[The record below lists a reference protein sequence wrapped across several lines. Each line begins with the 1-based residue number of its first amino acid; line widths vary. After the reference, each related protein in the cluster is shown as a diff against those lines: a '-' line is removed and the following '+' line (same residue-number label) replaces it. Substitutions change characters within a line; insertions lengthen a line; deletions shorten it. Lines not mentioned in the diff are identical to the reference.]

1 MEDAFESGTVLSI
14 WYDFYMVFLAFLVVL
29 GLSVRAARW
38 TPWKGRVPWAYKLV
52 TLLGAVLVL
61 LVVLDRFGVMDLSF
75 NPDLMGNLSLIGG
88 GIAAILGILAPTAS
102 RWMKPSEKSKDEP
115 EEESEA
121 VGETLT
127 GPTMVLNA
135 VVVPHA
141 WLVVRRGG
149 TPGDI
154 LEVKGESTAIGRSD
168 EDDITLDDD
177 SVSSS
182 HALIRMNE
190 NQYVLYDMASS
201 NGTWVNGQPVSG
213 RFLGD
218 GARITLG
225 SSELH
230 FTGIEAAEG
239 QQATGGILLIRSGP
253 SAGQS
258 FTVQGEDII
267 IGRQPGE
274 GGAQLNDQAVSSRHA
289 LIRPTFGGC
298 MIFDLG
304 SANGT
309 MVDGEPV
316 AGTHLQN
323 GDTVKLGEAEVQF
336 VIEESPS
343 QRPPGAVPST

>member
-1 MEDAFESGTVLSI
+1 
-14 WYDFYMVFLAFLVVL
+14 MVPAFLVVL
-29 GLSVRAARW
+29 GLTVRAARW

-52 TLLGAVLVL
+52 SLLGAILVL

-75 NPDLMGNLSLIGG
+75 NADLMGNLSLIGG
-88 GIAAILGILAPTAS
+88 GVTAILGILAPTVS
-102 RWMKPSEKSKDEP
+102 RWMKPSEKSTKEP
-115 EEESEA
+115 EEDAED
-121 VGETLT
+121 VDVPLT
-127 GPTMVLNA
+127 GPTMVLDA

-141 WLVVRRGG
+141 WLIVRKGG
-149 TPGDI
+149 KPGDI
-154 LEVKGESTAIGRSD
+154 LEVKGERATIGRAE
-168 EDDITLDDD
+168 EDDIALDDD

-182 HALIRMNE
+182 HALIRVDD
-190 NQYVLYDMASS
+190 NQYILYDMASS
-201 NGTWVNGQPVSG
+201 NGTWLNGQPVSG

-225 SSELH
+225 TSELH

-258 FTVQGEDII
+258 FTVQGEDMI

-274 GGAQLNDQAVSSRHA
+274 GGAQLNDQAVSLRHA

-309 MVDGEPV
+309 MVDGEPLSG
-316 AGTHLQN
+316 AHLQN
-323 GDTVKLGEAEVQF
+323 GDTIKLGEAEVQF

-343 QRPPGAVPST
+343 QRPPGAVPSA